1 MPIRASQ
8 DTESRTLTTPS
19 DIPDDVRLSVREWP
33 AAERPRERLRDL
45 GAAHL
50 STAELLAI
58 ILRTGTR
65 ENSVVALAQGLLD
78 KYGGAGGLAQ
88 ASFRQITQF
97 PGVGEAKVAQLKAA
111 LELGRRASASAQP
124 AQPVIR
130 SATDAKN
137 YLLSD
142 FVDEEQ
148 EKFLVVLLDTKHH
161 VVGKET
167 LYRGTLNQTA
177 VRPAEV
183 FREAVRANCAAVL
196 VAHNHPSGDPTPS
209 ADDVA
214 TTARLEKIGDLL
226 EIELCRSHYHDSRQ
240 RTITTGKRTRILPQE
255 PATDT
260 NMIRLGMPVCAAIET
275 RHLIGQVAQDVQDS
289 RIPVGPCA
297 RHRGL
302 CTVICYKQCV
312 AQSLGGDHHEIVC

>member
-19 DIPDDVRLSVREWP
+19 DIPDNVRLSVREWP

-111 LELGRRASASAQP
+111 LELGRRASASTQP
-124 AQPVIR
+124 VQPVIR

-226 EIELCRSHYHDSRQ
+226 EIELVDHIIMTRDSALSLRERGLGFSRKSPQ
-240 RTITTGKRTRILPQE
+240 RTRT
-255 PATDT
+255 
-260 NMIRLGMPVCAAIET
+260 
-275 RHLIGQVAQDVQDS
+275 
-289 RIPVGPCA
+289 
-297 RHRGL
+297 
-302 CTVICYKQCV
+302 
-312 AQSLGGDHHEIVC
+312 